1 MLVILA
7 PLVSMYILE
16 KVDLLGFD
24 CSECKDVFGRFA
36 GLTVMNTGGLRFI
49 SPVSVLRDI
58 CRLHRGLEHLLL
70 GLFLCVMSLDINT
83 ACFSVTS

>member
-1 MLVILA
+1 MFSRIILVILA

-24 CSECKDVFGRFA
+24 CSECEDVFGRFA
-36 GLTVMNTGGLRFI
+36 GLTVMNTSGLRFI

-58 CRLHRGLEHLLL
+58 CHLRRGLEHLLL
-70 GLFLCVMSLDINT
+70 GLFLCDVS
-83 ACFSVTS
+83 